1 MKAPARTKVEPLR
14 PGPDDVDRALLL
26 RLRQHADAVVKISA
40 QVRSGDARR
49 VAYAW
54 DELDALSFAEP

>member
-1 MKAPARTKVEPLR
+1 
-14 PGPDDVDRALLL
+14 
-26 RLRQHADAVVKISA
+26 VVKISA